1 MPNYLKLFEPVGKAA
16 EKGLAK
22 VGIKIT
28 GEKVSTTGTK
38 ALAKM
43 AEEGKGSF
51 VKLAE
56 KRGVS
61 AAKFGQQAASKS
73 TREVANRMAREAGQT
88 VTHVGHYGAKAAAKA
103 GRQVLRPTV
112 SVAERGTSIATRKV
126 SGLVNRTVNQATHAM
141 RVPPMNMTMR
151 YSQHVERLLAKMNP
165 VQRFFYN
172 FQVQMNQMLSRLFG
186 INTDFMYG
194 QANRLGRLVY
204 GDARFSH
211 YTGDSFSFANS
222 VKGAIHTAER
232 ASSFAHNSRL
242 INEAEI
248 AVERNFLHDYHVGLD
263 LSGGLTKKQL
273 RAVSERATEKAAE
286 NATSLTAKEGT
297 EKLVKASVR
306 EGTEQVVNQEGKKAT
321 QQAADRVL
329 KTGNNHFGV
338 ASPSKVGSLTTRYD
352 SYVQYV
358 MAHKNPV
365 QRFFYNSRKSAETF
379 LSDTFGINGHW
390 MKGQADR
397 MGRMVF
403 GDAKIAAESEL
414 KAGEKLTEGAIKDSL
429 KKSLEDTTKHLETR
443 IRVRGGN
450 GGQALADI
458 AKQSVGK
465 SYERLTGEELFT
477 SASKT
482 GEKAGEEIVSHTVK
496 EGAESLGKDGAKE
509 GLEQAARQEAK
520 KETEVVVEHAA
531 EDTATHSA
539 EQGIVHTGE
548 EVVADGGK
556 KAADTIVHEWKN
568 VAKEDLK
575 VGDRIRLVNK
585 SGEPLSRSEVV
596 IKDIKDGKFTVESVE
611 RSGLI
616 PNQTFE
622 KQAIQRLEEST
633 EKQLIKDAANSG
645 VETATGTVAKES
657 VLDGAKE
664 SAENLEKKVTNGSLF
679 DLTENFQKKMNEA
692 ETFQWK
698 VNKMMDKS
706 LAKQKEAIDKLYE
719 AAKVET
725 NPSSAAKM
733 LSEATEKETA
743 LSLKIAENLQK
754 QKELIEGVDRR
765 VAQEAELAARKETEK
780 AAEKANPFELPEKL
794 MNRLK
799 SRPKEFAQWN
809 MNKAAWEGLQEQRR
823 AVDKLYEAAAKTT
836 NLRESAK
843 LTSEAAEKSAALQ
856 KQAAEIM
863 QSHVELA
870 GRLNKTLFR
879 QGAEKIV
886 QNPKQLLGWSG
897 AILGSGMAVSG
908 IASGKGALDPFFRTL
923 FGQQYEQNGLGGVL
937 VKTAIG
943 EKNQKAAAEK
953 LSQLGEKTGNA
964 VAESVP
970 KVANEVGRV
979 YNGVANDVSAINS
992 EAGNVYNNVKDVASG
1007 LYHGNQQISDGNG
1020 GYYDSTTQQYEGVPQ
1035 DGSSSQYAMGLARN
1049 AMNSVS
1055 GGNVSKMDLGT
1066 LLGASILGF
1075 GRFGLF
1081 GKAIGAAMAGSAI
1094 HNINKR
1100 GQSTQQ
1106 VQQTQGYNPSQSQPV
1121 IQTQEYKAST
1131 YRHPEVSFDD
1141 EGNVQHSRHM

>member
-1 MPNYLKLFEPVGKAA
+1 MPNYLKLFEPIGKAA

-112 SVAERGTSIATRKV
+112 SVAERGTSIATRNV

-222 VKGAIHTAER
+222 VKGAIHNAER

-273 RAVSERATEKAAE
+273 RAVSERASEKAAE

-365 QRFFYNSRKSAETF
+365 QRFFYNSRKSAETL
-379 LSDTFGINGHW
+379 LSDTFGINGRW

-443 IRVRGGN
+443 IRVNGGN

-465 SYERLTGEELFT
+465 SYERLTGEELFA
-477 SASKT
+477 SASKAGEKAIEETTSKVGKKEAENLVKEGTEQIVSQEAKKATEEIAEHTAESATAHTAEQTIAHT
-482 GEKAGEEIVSHTVK
+482 GEKA
-496 EGAESLGKDGAKE
+496 
-509 GLEQAARQEAK
+509 
-520 KETEVVVEHAA
+520 
-531 EDTATHSA
+531 
-539 EQGIVHTGE
+539 
-548 EVVADGGK
+548 VADEGK
-556 KAADTIVHEWKN
+556 KVADAIVHEWKN

-575 VGDRIRLVNK
+575 VGDHVRLVDK
-585 SGEPLSRSEVV
+585 SGKALDGSEVI
-596 IKDIKDGKFTVESVE
+596 IKDIKEGKFTVESVKKA
-611 RSGLI
+611 GLI

-622 KQAIQRLEEST
+622 KQAIQRLENTTAHEAA
-633 EKQLIKDAANSG
+633 EQVAKQGLHDGA
-645 VETATGTVAKES
+645 ETSAKEGLGTVAKETTEKAES
-657 VLDGAKE
+657 KTRGLLDLSE
-664 SAENLEKKVTNGSLF
+664 
-679 DLTENFQKKMNEA
+679 DFQKKMNQTEL
-692 ETFQWK
+692 FQWK
-698 VNKMMDKS
+698 RNKLVNEGFE
-706 LAKQKEAIDKLYE
+706 KQKEGIQKLYE
-719 AAKVET
+719 AAKAET
-725 NPSSAAKM
+725 NPASSAK
-733 LSEATEKETA
+733 LFSEAAEKETA
-743 LSLKIAENLQK
+743 LNIKYSEFLKEQENL
-754 QKELIEGVDRR
+754 IAGVERR
-765 VAQEAELAARKETEK
+765 VAVDAEK
-780 AAEKANPFELPEKL
+780 AARTEAEKLAAKEDPFALPENL
-794 MNRLK
+794 MKRLQ
-799 SRPKEFAQWN
+799 SRPKELAQWN
-809 MNKAAWEGLQEQRR
+809 MNKAAWDGIKEQRK
-823 AVDKLYEAAAKTT
+823 AIDKLYEAAAKTT

-843 LTSEAAEKSAALQ
+843 LTSEAAEKSAALR
-856 KQAAEIM
+856 KEATEIM
-863 QSHVELA
+863 QKHVELT

-879 QGAEKIV
+879 QGAEKVV

-897 AILGSGMAVSG
+897 AVLGTGIAVSG
-908 IASGKGALDPFFRTL
+908 MASGKGALDPYFRGL
-923 FGQQYEQNGLGGVL
+923 FGNEYEQNGLGGVL
-937 VKTAIG
+937 AKTAIG
-943 EKNQKAAAEK
+943 EKNKNAIAEK
-953 LSQLGEKTGNA
+953 GSQLLQQTGEKA
-964 VAESVP
+964 KKEAP
-970 KVANEVGRV
+970 KVAHEVGRI
-979 YNGVANDVSAINS
+979 YDGIANDISAINS
-992 EAGNVYNNVKDVASG
+992 EAGNIYKNIRDGVSN
-1007 LYHGNQQISDGNG
+1007 LYHGNQQIADGNG

-1081 GKAIGAAMAGSAI
+1081 AKAIGAVMAGSAI

-1106 VQQTQGYNPSQSQPV
+1106 VQQTQGYTPSQSQPV
-1121 IQTQEYKAST
+1121 IQTQEYKTSA
-1131 YRHPEVSFDD
+1131 YQHPEVSFDG
-1141 EGNVQHSRHM
+1141 EGNVQHARHM